1 MGSLDQVVA
10 LRDEAKLKLTTQYLP
25 I

>member
-1 MGSLDQVVA
+1 MGSLDHVVA